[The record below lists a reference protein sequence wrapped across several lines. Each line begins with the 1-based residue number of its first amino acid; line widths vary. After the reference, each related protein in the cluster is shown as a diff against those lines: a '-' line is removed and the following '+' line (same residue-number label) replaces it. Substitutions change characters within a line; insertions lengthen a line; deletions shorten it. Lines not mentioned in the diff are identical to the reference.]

1 MAEHYK
7 NYIDGRWIEAKSRK
21 TFENRN
27 SANKN
32 DLIGLFPLLGPGGV
46 HQAVSAAKKAFP
58 KVNDKNFF
66 FEVQPPR
73 IREFPNPPPISPPL
87 KTLAARLRS
96 LLKLREQ
103 KNRHTLT

>member
-32 DLIGLFPLLGPGGV
+32 DLIGLFPLSGPGGV

-66 FEVQPPR
+66 LRSSHRESENFR
-73 IREFPNPPPISPPL
+73 IRHRSVPL
-87 KTLAARLRS
+87 
-96 LLKLREQ
+96 
-103 KNRHTLT
+103 